1 MRMPRDNGRTLVMTV
16 GTGNIDSIEETLL
29 TPLRKSIATDAWK
42 AVVLLPSTVTASFA
56 DRLRQDLD
64 GVHIE
69 IHPLPE
75 GDENDADRAY
85 AHFDRV
91 LAALLQRASPA
102 RIEVDFT
109 RGTKAMSAA
118 LVLAATRRAIPGLR
132 YLDGPRDR
140 RGMVEPGSER
150 VHRIPTTTVDGH
162 RRLDLARA
170 LLRRGDFAAVSDVLP
185 DPDHPSASLY
195 ADELLTTI
203 RAVRAAARFYAAW
216 DRLDYA
222 SATNIEVG
230 APPSNDWEPMWP
242 TDAMRTW
249 VNDLAREPERSD
261 HPTMVAWLRRLVVDL
276 QANGERRVRAG
287 QYEDALVRAY
297 RTLELIGQIRLFD
310 RGLDSGN
317 LNPHHA
323 AVKALQDRLKE
334 KNDAP
339 LPVGPGGEL
348 QAGRSQVAR
357 ILKRC
362 GDGLAQRL
370 FDFENVPL
378 LKPTLRNTS
387 VLVHGFVARAP
398 DDPEPLR
405 DLFNDLDAL
414 IREDGGAA
422 ATDRLQVARS
432 PAFCAR
438 FPRRHDAGDDK
449 S

>member
-1 MRMPRDNGRTLVMTV
+1 MRAPRDNGRTLVMPV
-16 GTGNIDSIEETLL
+16 GTGDVNRLEDTLL

-56 DRLRQDLD
+56 NRLRQELGGAD
-64 GVHIE
+64 IE

-85 AHFDRV
+85 AHFDQV
-91 LAALLQRASPA
+91 LAALLQRASPEQ
-102 RIEVDFT
+102 IEVDFT

-132 YLDGPRDR
+132 YLVGPRDR
-140 RGMVEPGSER
+140 RGIVEPGFER

-170 LLRRGDFAAVSDVLP
+170 LLQRGDFAAVPDVLP
-185 DPDHPSASLY
+185 DLDHPSASLY
-195 ADELLTTI
+195 ADELLATM
-203 RAVRAAARFYAAW
+203 RAVRAAAHFYAAW

-222 SATNIEVG
+222 SAGNVEAG
-230 APPSNDWEPMWP
+230 APPSRDWEPVWP
-242 TDAMRTW
+242 TDAMRAW
-249 VNDLAREPERSD
+249 VTDLTHEPDRTD
-261 HPTMVAWLRRLVVDL
+261 HTAMAAWLRGLVVDL

-287 QYEDALVRAY
+287 QHEDALVRAY
-297 RTLELIGQIRLFD
+297 RTLELIGQMRLFD
-310 RGLDSGN
+310 QGLDSGN
-317 LNPHHA
+317 LDPDRA
-323 AVKALQDRLKE
+323 EVKALQDRLK
-334 KNDAP
+334 KRNDAP

-348 QAGRSQVAR
+348 QAGRLQVAR

-370 FDFENVPL
+370 LDFKNVSL

-398 DDPEPLR
+398 DDPQPLR
-405 DLFNDLDAL
+405 SLFDDLDAL
-414 IREDGGAA
+414 IREDGGPAVA
-422 ATDRLQVARS
+422 DSLQVARS
-432 PAFCAR
+432 PTFRAV
-438 FPRRHDAGDDK
+438 
-449 S
+449 

>member
-1 MRMPRDNGRTLVMTV
+1 MPEDSGRILVLTV
-16 GTGNIDSIEETLL
+16 GTGNIDSIEQTLL
-29 TPLRKSIATDAWK
+29 TPLRKSIATDAWN

-56 DRLRQDLD
+56 HRLREELA
-64 GVHIE
+64 GVDIQ

-85 AHFDRV
+85 AHFDQV
-91 LAALLQRASPA
+91 LAALLQRASPD

-132 YLDGPRDR
+132 YLVGRRDR
-140 RGMVEPGSER
+140 RGIVEPGFER

-170 LLRRGDFAAVSDVLP
+170 LLRRGDFAAVPDVLP
-185 DPDHPSASLY
+185 DPNHPSASLY
-195 ADELLTTI
+195 ADDLLAAF
-203 RAVRAAARFYAAW
+203 RAVRAAAYFYAAW

-222 SATNIEVG
+222 SAADVEVD
-230 APPSNDWEPMWP
+230 APPSTDWEPVWP
-242 TDAMRTW
+242 IDAMGVW
-249 VNDLAREPERSD
+249 VTELTREPERSD
-261 HPTMVAWLRRLVVDL
+261 HPAMAAWLRRLVVDL

-287 QYEDALVRAY
+287 QHEDALVRAY

-310 RGLDSGN
+310 RGLDSSD
-317 LNPHHA
+317 LDPDHA
-323 AVKALQDRLKE
+323 EVKALQNRLE
-334 KNDAP
+334 KKKDAP
-339 LPVGPGGEL
+339 LSVGPGDEL
-348 QAGRSQVAR
+348 QAGRLQVAR

-370 FDFENVPL
+370 LDFENVPL

-387 VLVHGFVARAP
+387 VLVHGFVVRAP

-405 DLFNDLDAL
+405 SLFDSLDAL
-414 IREDGGAA
+414 IREDGGPAVA
-422 ATDRLQVARS
+422 DRLQVARS
-432 PAFCAR
+432 PT
-438 FPRRHDAGDDK
+438 FPTR
-449 S
+449 